1 MRNALRDRL
10 PGRSAP
16 LMVTLRTVRRM
27 TFATAGLLLV
37 LFAANMAA
45 RIAHIKFAADVWSVG
60 DVGEFLLVLLCMVF
74 FVAGLLTLE
83 AHASDSPVDA
93 VKPRQGGTQ

>member
-1 MRNALRDRL
+1 METPR
-10 PGRSAP
+10 
-16 LMVTLRTVRRM
+16 TLRRIP
-27 TFATAGLLLV
+27 FAIACLLFA

-45 RIAHIKFAADVWSVG
+45 RIAQIKFAANVWSVG

-83 AHASDSPVDA
+83 ANDQDSPVDA
-93 VKPRQGGTQ
+93 VKPKQGGTE

>member
-1 MRNALRDRL
+1 MKAPHALRRI
-10 PGRSAP
+10 PF
-16 LMVTLRTVRRM
+16 VV
-27 TFATAGLLLV
+27 AGLLLT

-45 RIAHIKFAADVWSVG
+45 RIAQVQFAANVWSVG

-83 AHASDSPVDA
+83 AHRGTLGPGGAHAPNSPVDA
-93 VKPRQGGTQ
+93 VKPSQGGTQ

>member
-1 MRNALRDRL
+1 MGALR
-10 PGRSAP
+10 
-16 LMVTLRTVRRM
+16 TLRRIP
-27 TFATAGLLLV
+27 FAIAGLLLG

-45 RIAHIKFAADVWSVG
+45 RIAKVQFAANVWSVG

-83 AHASDSPVDA
+83 AHAPDAPVDA
-93 VKPRQGGTQ
+93 VKPRQGGMQ

>member
-1 MRNALRDRL
+1 MGTL
-10 PGRSAP
+10 P
-16 LMVTLRTVRRM
+16 TVRWIP
-27 TFATAGLLLV
+27 FAIAGVLLA

-45 RIAHIKFAADVWSVG
+45 RIAQIKFAADVWSVG

-83 AHASDSPVDA
+83 TDSPASPVD
-93 VKPRQGGTQ
+93 VIKPTQGGTQ

>member
-1 MRNALRDRL
+1 MGKPPNVRW
-10 PGRSAP
+10 AP
-16 LMVTLRTVRRM
+16 
-27 TFATAGLLLV
+27 FAIAGVLLA

-45 RIAHIKFAADVWSVG
+45 RIAQIKFAADVWSVG

-83 AHASDSPVDA
+83 TDSADSPADVI
-93 VKPRQGGTQ
+93 KPTQGGTQ

>member
-1 MRNALRDRL
+1 MSVNKSRDAFGHKS
-10 PGRSAP
+10 GRIP
-16 LMVTLRTVRRM
+16 
-27 TFATAGLLLV
+27 FAIAGLLLT

-45 RIAHIKFAADVWSVG
+45 RIAQVQFAATVWSVG

-83 AHASDSPVDA
+83 A
-93 VKPRQGGTQ
+93 QWGTLGAARLPSEGEQ

>member
-1 MRNALRDRL
+1 MATL
-10 PGRSAP
+10 PN
-16 LMVTLRTVRRM
+16 VRWIP
-27 TFATAGLLLV
+27 FAIAGVLLA

-45 RIAHIKFAADVWSVG
+45 RIAQIKFAVDVWSVG

-83 AHASDSPVDA
+83 TDSPDSPVD
-93 VKPRQGGTQ
+93 VIKPTQGGTQ